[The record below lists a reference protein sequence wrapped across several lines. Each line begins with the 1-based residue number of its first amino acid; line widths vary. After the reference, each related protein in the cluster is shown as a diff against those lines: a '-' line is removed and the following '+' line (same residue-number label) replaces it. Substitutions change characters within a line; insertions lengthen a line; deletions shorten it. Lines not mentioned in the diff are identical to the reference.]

1 MLFAMHLDEICLCVK
16 VVIYDWVGLL
26 LDVVCLGCWVV
37 FILCLLFC
45 LIGGSV
51 VVGVCVCVDVRFV
64 CLVIFR
70 FWVCLLFFD
79 DGLVCAFLMCVCFYV

>member
-1 MLFAMHLDEICLCVK
+1 MSMLFAMHLDEICLCVK

-51 VVGVCVCVDVRFV
+51 VVGVLMLDLFVWLFLGFGCVC
-64 CLVIFR
+64 C
-70 FWVCLLFFD
+70 
-79 DGLVCAFLMCVCFYV
+79 FLMMG